1 MQAAADTCE
10 HAFMGKPRMCGK
22 CGTRAAPLDVA
33 VDVVTEHRRIDAA
46 IDAGPLD
53 KIVVEATTG
62 CHVCG
67 APPGSRCVSNGPGPP
82 LHDTPHQRRIDDY
95 RAGARGIPQTG
106 AALATTPDT
115 SEVARRGLQQAI
127 KVQILAFC
135 DQEITAK
142 TLSRLQR
149 FCASMG
155 QAMVGLEKPD
165 ALVRDRFGKS
175 GFTPIGGGY
184 YPSVDLN
191 MDSDGDLTM
200 APSPGIETYGAN
212 ASRSLI
218 AEAAKIGKD
227 IIEAQAAG
235 QKASR
240 RVSSLPELVASL
252 VLAKKQKLGKA
263 VISALEKQIAD
274 ANKDDASV
282 PGGV

>member
-1 MQAAADTCE
+1 VT
-10 HAFMGKPRMCGK
+10 
-22 CGTRAAPLDVA
+22 PL
-33 VDVVTEHRRIDAA
+33 
-46 IDAGPLD
+46 GNPLS
-53 KIVVEATTG
+53 A
-62 CHVCG
+62 
-67 APPGSRCVSNGPGPP
+67 
-82 LHDTPHQRRIDDY
+82 PHQRRVEDY
-95 RAGARGIPQTG
+95 RKMAAATG
-106 AALATTPDT
+106 NTALATAPDA

-127 KVQILAFC
+127 RVQILAFC
-135 DQEITAK
+135 DQDITAK

-184 YPSVDLN
+184 NIPSVDLN
-191 MDSDGDLTM
+191 MDDDGDLTM

-274 ANKDDASV
+274 ANKDDALV